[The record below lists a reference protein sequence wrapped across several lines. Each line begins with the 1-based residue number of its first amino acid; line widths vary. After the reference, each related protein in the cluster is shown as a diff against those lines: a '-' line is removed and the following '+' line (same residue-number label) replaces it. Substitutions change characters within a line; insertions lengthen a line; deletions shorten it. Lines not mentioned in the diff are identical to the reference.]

1 MKQFNPSYNEVMNA
15 SKSEFTFVVRVPM
28 LPPASA
34 MYSTKV
40 VLNKIDRCFYS
51 CIEHDGKWIWEKIT
65 FGPTKTYILPVTW
78 IPTPYVFDDEVNT
91 IKELVKELRKR
102 NVDIAELIPA
112 DASIGVTL
120 NEACAKTNE
129 IITYVNWACAENLDL
144 VPDGLTLDT
153 TTYPDATC
161 EELAYYLNAVI
172 GALNPH
178 AGSRIEHKKLW
189 DAIEELRAQ
198 QSGVTYVETEDATP
212 VEGKVY
218 YIENDQGEKVLA
230 SEDGTL
236 EEFEAGVTY
245 FEVKALDD
253 VSVDDFNELRNTVS
267 VLGTRFSNHTADYD
281 QYKVN
286 VAGKFNNLEGRIEAL
301 ETWKTTVDSTLA
313 THATKF
319 ETIIKNY
326 IGWNTATDTETVI
339 SRITRLFELY
349 NSISGSAGGLASR
362 VGALETNLAAEV
374 ERATREDSKHDDAV
388 AKVAKYEEA
397 FTQIAA
403 IDIGEDPLLEDLE
416 NAFIQIKQIAAA
428 AIADN
433 EEENNN
439 G

>member
-40 VLNKIDRCFYS
+40 VLNKIDRCFYN

-102 NVDIAELIPA
+102 NVDIAELVPA

-129 IITYVNWACAENLDL
+129 IIKYVNWACAENLDL

-153 TTYPDATC
+153 VTYPDATC

-172 GALNPH
+172 GVLNPH
-178 AGSRIEHKKLW
+178 AGSRIEHKRLW

-198 QSGVTYVETEDATP
+198 TSGQTYVETEDVTP

-218 YIENDQGEKVLA
+218 YVENDQGEKVLA

-236 EEFEAGVTY
+236 TAFEDGVVY
-245 FEVKALDD
+245 YEVKKVDD
-253 VSVDDFNELRNTVS
+253 ISVDDFNALRSQVNLLS
-267 VLGTRFSNHTADYD
+267 TRFSNHTAEYD
-281 QYKVN
+281 QFKVN
-286 VAGKFNNLEGRIEAL
+286 VNSRFNNLETRVAELESWKSTVDSAL
-301 ETWKTTVDSTLA
+301 ETHDER
-313 THATKF
+313 F
-319 ETIIKNY
+319 ETVIKNY
-326 IGWNTATDTETVI
+326 IGWNTATDSETVI
-339 SRITRLFELY
+339 SRINRLFDLY
-349 NSISGSAGGLASR
+349 NTISGSSGSLASR
-362 VGALETNLAAEV
+362 LSALETNLNQEIT
-374 ERATREDSKHDDAV
+374 RATREDEKHDDAAV
-388 AKVAKYEEA
+388 KVAKYEEA

-403 IDIGEDPLLEDLE
+403 VEIGDDPTLEDLE
-416 NAFIQIKQIAAA
+416 NAFIEIKRIAAA
-428 AIADN
+428 AITT
-433 EEENNN
+433 EENNN

>member
-15 SKSEFTFVVRVPM
+15 SKSEFTFVVRVPI

-40 VLNKIDRCFYS
+40 VLNKVDRCFYN
-51 CIEHDGKWIWEKIT
+51 CIERDSKWAWEKIT
-65 FGPTKTYILPVTW
+65 FGPTKTYVLPVTW

-91 IKELVKELRKR
+91 IKELIKELRKR
-102 NVDIAELIPA
+102 NVDITELVPA

-129 IITYVNWACAENLDL
+129 IIRYVNWACAENLDL

-153 TTYPDATC
+153 ITYPDATC

-172 GALNPH
+172 GVLNPH

-189 DAIEELRAQ
+189 DAIEELRTQ
-198 QSGVTYVETEDATP
+198 TSGQTYIETEDVAP
-212 VEGKVY
+212 VEDKVY
-218 YIENDQGEKVLA
+218 YVENDQGEKVLA

-236 EEFEAGVTY
+236 AEFEDGIVY
-245 FEVKALDD
+245 FEVKKVDD
-253 VSVDDFNELRNTVS
+253 ISVDDFNDLRNQVN
-267 VLGTRFSNHTADYD
+267 LLDTRFSNHTAEYD
-281 QYKVN
+281 QFKVN
-286 VAGKFNNLEGRIEAL
+286 VSGRFNNLEGRVSSLESWKQDVVAAL
-301 ETWKTTVDSTLA
+301 AEHD
-313 THATKF
+313 TKF
-319 ETIIKNY
+319 ETVIKNY
-326 IGWNTATDTETVI
+326 IGWNTTTGTETVI

-349 NSISGSAGGLASR
+349 NSISGSAGGLAAR
-362 VGALETNLAAEV
+362 VGALETNLSAEI
-374 ERATREDSKHDDAV
+374 ERATREDSEHDDAV

-403 IDIGEDPLLEDLE
+403 IDIGEDPLLGDLE
-416 NAFIQIKQIAAA
+416 DAFLKIKQISAGV
-428 AIADN
+428 IADN

>member
-15 SKSEFTFVVRVPM
+15 SKSEFTFVVRVPI

-40 VLNKIDRCFYS
+40 VLNKIDRCFYN
-51 CIEHDGKWIWEKIT
+51 CIEHDGKWVWEKIT
-65 FGPTKTYILPVTW
+65 FGPTKTYVLPVTW

-91 IKELVKELRKR
+91 IKELIKELRKR
-102 NVDIAELIPA
+102 NVDIAELVPA

-120 NEACAKTNE
+120 NEACAKVNE

-153 TTYPDATC
+153 VTYPNATC
-161 EELAYYLNAVI
+161 EELAYYLNNVI
-172 GALNPH
+172 GVLNPH

-189 DAIEELRAQ
+189 DAIEELRAHT
-198 QSGVTYVETEDATP
+198 SGVTYVETEDVTP
-212 VEGKVY
+212 IEGKVY

-236 EEFEAGVTY
+236 KEFKAGVTY
-245 FEVKALDD
+245 FEIKTLDD

-267 VLGTRFSNHTADYD
+267 VLGTKFNNHTADYD
-281 QYKVN
+281 QYKVDVN
-286 VAGKFNNLEGRIEAL
+286 GKFSNLEGRVKSL
-301 ETWKTTVDSTLA
+301 ETWKPEVVSTLEA
-313 THATKF
+313 HNQRF
-319 ETIIKNY
+319 ETVVKNY

-339 SRITRLFELY
+339 SRLNRLFESY
-349 NSISGSAGGLASR
+349 NSISNVAGGLESK
-362 VGALETNLAAEV
+362 VGSLETNLNE
-374 ERATREDSKHDDAV
+374 EIKRATREDSKHDDAV
-388 AKVAKYEEA
+388 TKVTKYEEA

-403 IDIGEDPLLEDLE
+403 IDIGDDPLLEDLE
-416 NAFIQIKQIAAA
+416 NAFLRIKQIAAA
-428 AIADN
+428 ATAVSG
-433 EEENNN
+433 EEKNN